1 MNKLLTTK
9 DVAELLQVQ
18 PNKIYQL
25 RREDPTF
32 PFHNILGSLRYVEE
46 EILLWVASKSKGE
59 KYLEEKH
66 LQQD

>member
-1 MNKLLTTK
+1 MTKLLTTK
-9 DVAELLQVQ
+9 DVAELLKVQ
-18 PNKIYQL
+18 PHKVYLL
-25 RREDPTF
+25 RKEDPSF